1 MPINITMIITKERH
15 FKPTDI
21 LPSQKRG
28 LFIFQTL
35 KNRAIHILFE
45 VKKGIIRTAY
55 PYYTIY
61 REIAPRAKR
70 MPKWFHW
77 HFHTVETPERFFK

>member
-1 MPINITMIITKERH
+1 MPKNITMILTKESH

-21 LPSQKRG
+21 LPSRKRE

-45 VKKGIIRTAY
+45 VKKGII
-55 PYYTIY
+55 
-61 REIAPRAKR
+61 
-70 MPKWFHW
+70 
-77 HFHTVETPERFFK
+77 